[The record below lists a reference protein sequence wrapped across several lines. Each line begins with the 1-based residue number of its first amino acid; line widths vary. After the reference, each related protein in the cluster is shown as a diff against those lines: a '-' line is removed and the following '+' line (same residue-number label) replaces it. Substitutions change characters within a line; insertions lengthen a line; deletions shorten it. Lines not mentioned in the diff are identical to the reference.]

1 MSIGEACE
9 KYLTAFI
16 QGDEIPGGL
25 SFRTALGQC
34 KLDGSME
41 SLKKIDLLLDQIRE
55 RKQPKFDEFISVPA
69 NQNFLYLL
77 AFYTGNAISLHS
89 KAELDWLSYDE
100 FISIDP
106 SAAKIWPKTFESSIV
121 CLIAKPSSKIKQM
134 LPLVPIVIR
143 LFEGPDEKSVW
154 FSANGFV

>member
-1 MSIGEACE
+1 MNEAYE
-9 KYLTAFI
+9 SLLNTFFR
-16 QGDEIPGGL
+16 GGEIPGGL
-25 SFRTALGQC
+25 SYKNALAQC

-41 SLKKIDLLLDQIRE
+41 SLKKIDFLLDQIRE
-55 RKQPKFDEFISVPA
+55 RHSPKFDEFVAVPA
-69 NQNFLYLL
+69 NLNFLYLL
-77 AFYTGNAISLHS
+77 AFYTGSAIAAR
-89 KAELDWLSYDE
+89 AEADLDWLSYDE
-100 FISIDP
+100 FIAINP
-106 SAAKIWPKTFESSIV
+106 SAAGVWTRAFESSVV